1 VSPRSGSSSR
11 RGRRER
17 GTGARAPA
25 KTKAKTTTRTTVD
38 EKAETTETAEAA
50 PADTEQAATEDVV
63 SHTQDA
69 VSGGDDK
76 AAAVPQADA
85 ETDGE
90 AEPEAAQFPEVDPD
104 AAKTAEDDAD
114 DADDAD
120 ATPAAT
126 EEAEP
131 AAEQAATQAE
141 PEADA
146 APAEPGPEAEP
157 AEPEPEPEPEPV
169 PAAAAPDADVAAAP
183 AADDQDDFEDDAS
196 SWVRPYVW
204 TGGRTETSLD
214 FAVETLVS
222 ARQQVAGADE
232 TMRDEHKR
240 VLDLCEAPRS
250 VSEIAALLSVPLGVV
265 KTLLGT
271 MVEDDLVVVH
281 RTSGSAA
288 GPDLA
293 LMERV
298 LRGLKNL

>member
-1 VSPRSGSSSR
+1 MSPRSGSSSR

-25 KTKAKTTTRTTVD
+25 KTKTTTRTTVD
-38 EKAETTETAEAA
+38 ETAETA
-50 PADTEQAATEDVV
+50 PADTEQDVTEDVV

-69 VSGGDDK
+69 VSHTQDTEPGGDDK
-76 AAAVPQADA
+76 AAVESQADT

-104 AAKTAEDDAD
+104 TADTAKTAEDDAD
-114 DADDAD
+114 
-120 ATPAAT
+120 ATTSAT
-126 EEAEP
+126 EEPEP
-131 AAEQAATQAE
+131 E
-141 PEADA
+141 PEA
-146 APAEPGPEAEP
+146 APAAD
-157 AEPEPEPEPEPV
+157 AQPEPEPEPV
-169 PAAAAPDADVAAAP
+169 AAAPDADVPAAP
-183 AADDQDDFEDDAS
+183 AADDQDDFEDDDAS

-222 ARQQVAGADE
+222 ARQQVAGTDE
-232 TMRDEHKR
+232 AMRDEHKR

-265 KTLLGT
+265 KTLLGA

>member
-1 VSPRSGSSSR
+1 M
-11 RGRRER
+11 
-17 GTGARAPA
+17 
-25 KTKAKTTTRTTVD
+25 
-38 EKAETTETAEAA
+38 
-50 PADTEQAATEDVV
+50 
-63 SHTQDA
+63 
-69 VSGGDDK
+69 
-76 AAAVPQADA
+76 
-85 ETDGE
+85 
-90 AEPEAAQFPEVDPD
+90 
-104 AAKTAEDDAD
+104 AAK
-114 DADDAD
+114 
-120 ATPAAT
+120 AT
-126 EEAEP
+126 
-131 AAEQAATQAE
+131 
-141 PEADA
+141 
-146 APAEPGPEAEP
+146 AEPGPEPQPEP
-157 AEPEPEPEPEPV
+157 A
-169 PAAAAPDADVAAAP
+169 PAAASDADVPAAP
-183 AADDQDDFEDDAS
+183 AADDQDDFEDDDAS

-204 TGGRTETSLD
+204 TGGRTETSLE